1 MEIKFSRHSKRRMQL
16 YRIDEEDVSNTIKSI
31 IREKGVISGKYE
43 EIDYSL
49 KNKYHY
55 PIKVVFTIEDDKIEV
70 ITTYPLK
77 KERVK

>member
-1 MEIKFSRHSKRRMQL
+1 LQEP
-16 YRIDEEDVSNTIKSI
+16 
-31 IREKGVISGKYE
+31 
-43 EIDYSL
+43 
-49 KNKYHY
+49 